1 MRAGW
6 DDVVCS
12 HEARSTRLV
21 RGPPGVSKAVG
32 DGMVVGEVEVPAAGV
47 KLTVVRTS
55 TEQELR
61 VR

>member
-47 KLTVVRTS
+47 KL
-55 TEQELR
+55 Q
-61 VR
+61 